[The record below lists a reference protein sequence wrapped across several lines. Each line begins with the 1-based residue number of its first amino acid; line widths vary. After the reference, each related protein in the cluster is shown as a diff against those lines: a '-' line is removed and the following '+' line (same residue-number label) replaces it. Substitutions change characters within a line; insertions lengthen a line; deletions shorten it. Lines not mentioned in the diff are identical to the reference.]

1 MELKVGVDK
10 MLYKQIEQNKRNTW
24 IILGLYTVLLLA
36 ISVFLGAI
44 FTSYVGIGFCIIGL
58 IYIAHVYFD
67 ATQHLMKVTNAV
79 EITKETEPVIYE
91 LVEELCL
98 AGGLP
103 MPKLYITPDPA
114 PNAFATGRDP
124 EHASL
129 AITQGL
135 LNIMDKK
142 EVQGVIGHELSH
154 IRNYDT
160 RITVLAS
167 ALTSLITMT
176 GVGIVFFGWGVLT
189 SETKGIFGFFIKIL
203 ALIVIAVGG
212 IISIIGIPLAK
223 LLFLLVS
230 RQREYLADIG
240 SVDLTR
246 EPSGLISALSKLEQ
260 LEEGAATPEISSQD
274 LTLQHLYFN
283 FPNAHNWLNRLFSDH
298 PPLDKRIERLKNS
311 DKIN

>member
-1 MELKVGVDK
+1 

-24 IILGLYTVLLLA
+24 IILGLYTLLMLI
-36 ISVFLGAI
+36 ISIFLGML
-44 FTSYVGIGFCIIGL
+44 FTVYIGGAFFIIGL

-67 ATQHLMKVTNAV
+67 ATRHLMKVTNAV
-79 EITKETEPVIYE
+79 EITKETEPQIYE

-103 MPKLYITPDPA
+103 VPKLYITPDQA

-124 EHASL
+124 QHASL
-129 AITQGL
+129 ALTQGL
-135 LNIMDKK
+135 LNMMNKK

-176 GVGIVFFGWGVLT
+176 GIGIVVFGWGVLT
-189 SETKGIFGFFIKIL
+189 SESKGLLGLLIKFF
-203 ALIVIAVGG
+203 ALFLIIVGG
-212 IISIIGIPLAK
+212 IISIIGIPIAK

-246 EPSGLISALSKLEQ
+246 EPSGLISALSKLEK
-260 LEEGAATPEISSQD
+260 LEEGESTSQIVSQD
-274 LTLQHLYFN
+274 LALQHLYFN
-283 FPNAHNWLNRLFSDH
+283 FPSAHSWISRLFSDH
-298 PPLDKRIERLKNS
+298 PPLDKRIERLENS
-311 DKIN
+311 NQIK

>member
-1 MELKVGVDK
+1 

-24 IILGLYTVLLLA
+24 IILGLYTLLILI
-36 ISVFLGAI
+36 ISIFLGML
-44 FTSYVGIGFCIIGL
+44 FTVYVGGAFFVIGL

-67 ATQHLMKVTNAV
+67 ATRHLMKVTNAV
-79 EITKETEPVIYE
+79 EITKETEPQIYE

-103 MPKLYITPDPA
+103 VPKLYITPDQA

-124 EHASL
+124 QHASL
-129 AITQGL
+129 ALTQGL
-135 LNIMDKK
+135 LNMMNKK

-176 GVGIVFFGWGVLT
+176 GIGIVVFGWGVLT
-189 SETKGIFGFFIKIL
+189 SENKGLLGLLIKFF
-203 ALIVIAVGG
+203 ALFLIIVGG
-212 IISIIGIPLAK
+212 IISIIGIPIAK

-230 RQREYLADIG
+230 RQREYLADIS

-246 EPSGLISALSKLEQ
+246 EPSGLISALSKLEK
-260 LEEGAATPEISSQD
+260 LEEGESTPQIVSQD
-274 LTLQHLYFN
+274 LALQHLYFN
-283 FPNAHNWLNRLFSDH
+283 FPSAHDGIRRLFSDH
-298 PPLDKRIERLKNS
+298 PPLDKRIERLENS
-311 DKIN
+311 NRIK

>member
-1 MELKVGVDK
+1 

-24 IILGLYTVLLLA
+24 IILGLYTLLILI
-36 ISVFLGAI
+36 ISIFLGML
-44 FTSYVGIGFCIIGL
+44 FTVYVGGAFFVIGL

-67 ATQHLMKVTNAV
+67 ATRHLMKVTNAV
-79 EITKETEPVIYE
+79 EITKETEPQIYE

-103 MPKLYITPDPA
+103 VPKLYITPDQA

-124 EHASL
+124 QHASL
-129 AITQGL
+129 ALTQGL
-135 LNIMDKK
+135 LNMMNKK

-176 GVGIVFFGWGVLT
+176 GVGIVVFGWGVLT
-189 SETKGIFGFFIKIL
+189 SENKGLLGLLIKFF
-203 ALIVIAVGG
+203 ALFLIIVGG
-212 IISIIGIPLAK
+212 IISIIGIPIAK

-230 RQREYLADIG
+230 RQREYLADIS

-246 EPSGLISALSKLEQ
+246 EPSGLISALSKLEK
-260 LEEGAATPEISSQD
+260 LEEGESTPQIVSQD
-274 LTLQHLYFN
+274 LALQHLYFN
-283 FPNAHNWLNRLFSDH
+283 FPSAHDWISRLFSDH
-298 PPLDKRIERLKNS
+298 PPLDKRIERLENS
-311 DKIN
+311 NRIK

>member
-1 MELKVGVDK
+1 

-36 ISVFLGAI
+36 ISVFLGVI
-44 FTSYVGIGFCIIGL
+44 FTSYVGIGFFIIGL

-176 GVGIVFFGWGVLT
+176 GIGIVFFGWGVLT

-246 EPSGLISALSKLEQ
+246 EPSGLISALSKLEE
-260 LEEGAATPEISSQD
+260 LEEGADAAEISSQD

>member
-1 MELKVGVDK
+1 MD
-10 MLYKQIEQNKRNTW
+10 YF
-24 IILGLYTVLLLA
+24 GLYTVLLLA

-44 FTSYVGIGFCIIGL
+44 FTSYVGIGFFIIGL
-58 IYIAHVYFD
+58 VYIAHVYFD

-176 GVGIVFFGWGVLT
+176 GIGIVFFGWGVLT

-240 SVDLTR
+240 SVDSTR
-246 EPSGLISALSKLEQ
+246 EPSGLISALSKLEE
-260 LEEGAATPEISSQD
+260 LEEGADAAEISSQD

>member
-1 MELKVGVDK
+1 

-24 IILGLYTVLLLA
+24 IILGLYIVLLLA

-44 FTSYVGIGFCIIGL
+44 FTSYVGIGFFIIGL

-103 MPKLYITPDPA
+103 MPKLYITPDSA

-176 GVGIVFFGWGVLT
+176 GIGIVFFGWGVLT

>member
-1 MELKVGVDK
+1 

-36 ISVFLGAI
+36 ISVFLGVI
-44 FTSYVGIGFCIIGL
+44 FTSYVGIGFFIIGL

-167 ALTSLITMT
+167 ALTGLITMT
-176 GVGIVFFGWGVLT
+176 GIGIVFFGWGVLT

>member
-1 MELKVGVDK
+1 

-36 ISVFLGAI
+36 ISVFLGVI
-44 FTSYVGIGFCIIGL
+44 FTSYVGIGFFIIGL

-189 SETKGIFGFFIKIL
+189 SETKGIFGFFLKIL

-246 EPSGLISALSKLEQ
+246 EPSGLISALSKLEE
-260 LEEGAATPEISSQD
+260 LEEGVDAPEISSQD

>member
-1 MELKVGVDK
+1 

-36 ISVFLGAI
+36 ISVFLGVI
-44 FTSYVGIGFCIIGL
+44 FTSYVGIVFFIIGL

-189 SETKGIFGFFIKIL
+189 SETKGIFGFFLKIL

-246 EPSGLISALSKLEQ
+246 EPSGLISALSKLEE
-260 LEEGAATPEISSQD
+260 LEEGADAPEISSQD

>member
-1 MELKVGVDK
+1 

-24 IILGLYTVLLLA
+24 IILGLYTLLILI
-36 ISVFLGAI
+36 ISIFLGML
-44 FTSYVGIGFCIIGL
+44 FTVYIGVLFFVIGL

-67 ATQHLMKVTNAV
+67 ATRHLMKVTNAV
-79 EITKETEPVIYE
+79 EITKETEPQIYE

-103 MPKLYITPDPA
+103 VPKLYITPDQA

-124 EHASL
+124 QHASL
-129 AITQGL
+129 ALTQGL
-135 LNIMDKK
+135 LNMMNKK

-176 GVGIVFFGWGVLT
+176 GVGIVVFGWGVLT
-189 SETKGIFGFFIKIL
+189 SESKGLLGLLIKFF
-203 ALIVIAVGG
+203 ALFLIIVGG
-212 IISIIGIPLAK
+212 IISIIGIPIAK

-246 EPSGLISALSKLEQ
+246 EPSGLISALSKLEK
-260 LEEGAATPEISSQD
+260 LEEGESIPQIVSQD

-283 FPNAHNWLNRLFSDH
+283 FPSAHNWINRLFSDH
-298 PPLDKRIERLKNS
+298 PPLDKRIERLENS
-311 DKIN
+311 NQIK

>member
-1 MELKVGVDK
+1 

-24 IILGLYTVLLLA
+24 IILGLYTLLILI
-36 ISVFLGAI
+36 ISIFLGML
-44 FTSYVGIGFCIIGL
+44 FTVYIGGAFFIIGL

-67 ATQHLMKVTNAV
+67 ATRHLMKVTNAV
-79 EITKETEPVIYE
+79 EITKETEPQIYE

-103 MPKLYITPDPA
+103 VPKLYITPDQA

-124 EHASL
+124 QHASL
-129 AITQGL
+129 ALTQGL
-135 LNIMDKK
+135 LNMMNKK

-176 GVGIVFFGWGVLT
+176 GIGIVVFGWGVLT
-189 SETKGIFGFFIKIL
+189 SESKGLLGLLIKFF
-203 ALIVIAVGG
+203 ALFLIIVGG
-212 IISIIGIPLAK
+212 IISIIGIPIAK

-246 EPSGLISALSKLEQ
+246 EPSGLISALSKLEK
-260 LEEGAATPEISSQD
+260 LEEGESIPQIVSQD

-283 FPNAHNWLNRLFSDH
+283 FPSAHNWINRLFSDH
-298 PPLDKRIERLKNS
+298 PPLDKRIERLENS
-311 DKIN
+311 NQIK

>member
-1 MELKVGVDK
+1 

-24 IILGLYTVLLLA
+24 IILGLYIVLLLA

-44 FTSYVGIGFCIIGL
+44 FTSYVGIGFFIIGL

-176 GVGIVFFGWGVLT
+176 GIGIVFFGWGVLT

-212 IISIIGIPLAK
+212 IISIIGIPLAQ

>member
-1 MELKVGVDK
+1 

-24 IILGLYTVLLLA
+24 IILGLYIVLLLA

-44 FTSYVGIGFCIIGL
+44 FTSYVGIGFFSIGL

-176 GVGIVFFGWGVLT
+176 GIGIVFFGWGVLT

>member
-1 MELKVGVDK
+1 

-36 ISVFLGAI
+36 ISVFLGVI
-44 FTSYVGIGFCIIGL
+44 FTSYVGIGFFIIGL

-240 SVDLTR
+240 SVDLIR

>member
-1 MELKVGVDK
+1 

-24 IILGLYTVLLLA
+24 IILGLYTLLILI
-36 ISVFLGAI
+36 ISIFLGML
-44 FTSYVGIGFCIIGL
+44 FTVYIGGLFFVIGL

-67 ATQHLMKVTNAV
+67 ATRHLMKVTNAV
-79 EITKETEPVIYE
+79 EITKETEPQIYE

-103 MPKLYITPDPA
+103 VPKLYITPDQA

-124 EHASL
+124 QHASL
-129 AITQGL
+129 ALTQRL
-135 LNIMDKK
+135 LNMMNKK

-176 GVGIVFFGWGVLT
+176 GVGIVVFGWGVLT
-189 SETKGIFGFFIKIL
+189 SESKGLLGLLIKFF
-203 ALIVIAVGG
+203 ALFLIIVGG
-212 IISIIGIPLAK
+212 IISIIGIPIAK

-246 EPSGLISALSKLEQ
+246 EPSGLISALSKLEK
-260 LEEGAATPEISSQD
+260 LEEGESTPQIVSQD
-274 LTLQHLYFN
+274 LALQHLYFN
-283 FPNAHNWLNRLFSDH
+283 FPSAHSWISRLFSDH
-298 PPLDKRIERLKNS
+298 PPLDKRIERLENS
-311 DKIN
+311 NQIK

>member
-1 MELKVGVDK
+1 

-24 IILGLYTVLLLA
+24 IILGLYTLLILI
-36 ISVFLGAI
+36 ISIFLGML
-44 FTSYVGIGFCIIGL
+44 FTVYVGGAFFVIGL

-67 ATQHLMKVTNAV
+67 ATRHLMKVTNAV
-79 EITKETEPVIYE
+79 EITKETEPQIYE

-103 MPKLYITPDPA
+103 VPKLYITPDQA

-124 EHASL
+124 QHASL
-129 AITQGL
+129 ALTQGL
-135 LNIMDKK
+135 LNMMNKK

-176 GVGIVFFGWGVLT
+176 GVGIVVFGWGVLT
-189 SETKGIFGFFIKIL
+189 SESKGLLGLLIKFF
-203 ALIVIAVGG
+203 ALFLIIVGG
-212 IISIIGIPLAK
+212 IISIIGIPIAK

-246 EPSGLISALSKLEQ
+246 EPSGLISALSKLEK
-260 LEEGAATPEISSQD
+260 LEEGESTPQIVSQD
-274 LTLQHLYFN
+274 LALQHLYFN
-283 FPNAHNWLNRLFSDH
+283 FPSAHNWISRLFSDH
-298 PPLDKRIERLKNS
+298 PPLDKRIERLENS
-311 DKIN
+311 NQIK

>member
-1 MELKVGVDK
+1 

-36 ISVFLGAI
+36 ISVFLGVI
-44 FTSYVGIGFCIIGL
+44 FTSYVGIGFFIIGL

-189 SETKGIFGFFIKIL
+189 SETKGIFGFFLKIL

-246 EPSGLISALSKLEQ
+246 EPSGLISALSKLEE
-260 LEEGAATPEISSQD
+260 LEEGADAPEISSQD

>member
-1 MELKVGVDK
+1 

-24 IILGLYTVLLLA
+24 IILGLYIVLLLA

-44 FTSYVGIGFCIIGL
+44 FTSYVGIGFFIIGL

-176 GVGIVFFGWGVLT
+176 GIGIVFFGWGVLT

-283 FPNAHNWLNRLFSDH
+283 FPNAHNWLIRLFSDH

>member
-1 MELKVGVDK
+1 

-24 IILGLYTVLLLA
+24 IILGLYILLILI
-36 ISVFLGAI
+36 ISIFLGML
-44 FTSYVGIGFCIIGL
+44 FTVYIGGLFFVIGL

-67 ATQHLMKVTNAV
+67 ATRHLMKVTNAV
-79 EITKETEPVIYE
+79 EITKETEPQIYE

-103 MPKLYITPDPA
+103 VPKLYITPDQA

-124 EHASL
+124 QHASL
-129 AITQGL
+129 ALTQGL
-135 LNIMDKK
+135 LNMMNKK

-167 ALTSLITMT
+167 ALTSLITIT
-176 GVGIVFFGWGVLT
+176 GVGIVVFGWGVLT
-189 SETKGIFGFFIKIL
+189 SENKGLLGLLIKFF
-203 ALIVIAVGG
+203 ALFLIIVGG
-212 IISIIGIPLAK
+212 IISIIGIPIAK

-246 EPSGLISALSKLEQ
+246 EPSGLISALSKLEK
-260 LEEGAATPEISSQD
+260 LEEGESTPQIVSQD
-274 LTLQHLYFN
+274 LALQHLYFN
-283 FPNAHNWLNRLFSDH
+283 FPSAHDWISRLFSDH
-298 PPLDKRIERLKNS
+298 PPLDKRIERLENS
-311 DKIN
+311 NQIK

>member
-1 MELKVGVDK
+1 

-24 IILGLYTVLLLA
+24 IILGLYTLLILI
-36 ISVFLGAI
+36 ISIFLGML
-44 FTSYVGIGFCIIGL
+44 FTVYIGGLFFVIGL

-67 ATQHLMKVTNAV
+67 ATRHLMKVTNAV
-79 EITKETEPVIYE
+79 EITKETEPQIYE

-103 MPKLYITPDPA
+103 VPKLYITPDQV

-124 EHASL
+124 QHASL
-129 AITQGL
+129 ALTQGL
-135 LNIMDKK
+135 LNMMNKK

-167 ALTSLITMT
+167 ALTSLITIT
-176 GVGIVFFGWGVLT
+176 GVGIVVFGWGVLT
-189 SETKGIFGFFIKIL
+189 SENKGLLGLLIKFF
-203 ALIVIAVGG
+203 ALFLIIVGG
-212 IISIIGIPLAK
+212 IISIIGIPIAK

-230 RQREYLADIG
+230 RQREYLADIS

-246 EPSGLISALSKLEQ
+246 EPSGLISALSKLEK
-260 LEEGAATPEISSQD
+260 LEEGESTPQIVSQD
-274 LTLQHLYFN
+274 LALQHLYFN
-283 FPNAHNWLNRLFSDH
+283 FPSAHNWISRLFSDH
-298 PPLDKRIERLKNS
+298 PPLDKRIERLENS
-311 DKIN
+311 NQIK

>member
-1 MELKVGVDK
+1 

-24 IILGLYTVLLLA
+24 IILGLYTLLILI
-36 ISVFLGAI
+36 ISIFLGML
-44 FTSYVGIGFCIIGL
+44 FTVYIGGAFFVIGL

-67 ATQHLMKVTNAV
+67 ATRHLMKVTNTV
-79 EITKETEPVIYE
+79 KITKETEPQIYE

-103 MPKLYITPDPA
+103 VPKLYITPDQA

-124 EHASL
+124 QHASL
-129 AITQGL
+129 ALTQGL
-135 LNIMDKK
+135 LNMMNKK

-167 ALTSLITMT
+167 ALTSLITIT
-176 GVGIVFFGWGVLT
+176 GVGIVVFGWGVLT
-189 SETKGIFGFFIKIL
+189 SENKGLLGLLIKFF
-203 ALIVIAVGG
+203 ALFLIIVGG
-212 IISIIGIPLAK
+212 IISIIGIPIAK

-246 EPSGLISALSKLEQ
+246 EPSGLISALSKLEK
-260 LEEGAATPEISSQD
+260 LEEGESTPQIVSQD
-274 LTLQHLYFN
+274 LALQHLYFN
-283 FPNAHNWLNRLFSDH
+283 FPSAHDWISRLFSDH
-298 PPLDKRIERLKNS
+298 PPLDKRIERLENS
-311 DKIN
+311 NQIK

>member
-1 MELKVGVDK
+1 

-24 IILGLYTVLLLA
+24 IILGLYIVLLLA

-44 FTSYVGIGFCIIGL
+44 FTSYVGIGFFIIGL

-176 GVGIVFFGWGVLT
+176 GIGIVFFGWGVLT
-189 SETKGIFGFFIKIL
+189 SETKRIFGFFIKIL

>member
-1 MELKVGVDK
+1 

-36 ISVFLGAI
+36 ISVFLGVI
-44 FTSYVGIGFCIIGL
+44 FTSYVGIGFFIIGL

-176 GVGIVFFGWGVLT
+176 GIGIVFFGWGVLT

>member
-1 MELKVGVDK
+1 M
-10 MLYKQIEQNKRNTW
+10 
-24 IILGLYTVLLLA
+24 
-36 ISVFLGAI
+36 
-44 FTSYVGIGFCIIGL
+44 
-58 IYIAHVYFD
+58 
-67 ATQHLMKVTNAV
+67 
-79 EITKETEPVIYE
+79 PV
-91 LVEELCL
+91 
-98 AGGLP
+98 
-103 MPKLYITPDPA
+103 PKIYITPDPD

-129 AITQGL
+129 ALTQGL
-135 LNIMDKK
+135 LSMMNKK

-176 GVGIVFFGWGVLT
+176 GIGIVLFGWGVLT
-189 SETKGIFGFFIKIL
+189 SESKGWLGLIIKFF
-203 ALIVIAVGG
+203 AMFLIIVGG

-246 EPSGLISALSKLEQ
+246 EPSGLISALFKLEKM
-260 LEEGAATPEISSQD
+260 EKSESTPEISSQD

-283 FPNAHNWLNRLFSDH
+283 LPNAGNWLDRLFSDH

-311 DKIN
+311 DKIK

>member
-1 MELKVGVDK
+1 

-44 FTSYVGIGFCIIGL
+44 FTSYVGIGFFIIGL

-176 GVGIVFFGWGVLT
+176 GIGIVFFGWGVLT

-246 EPSGLISALSKLEQ
+246 EPSGLISALSKLEE

>member
-1 MELKVGVDK
+1 

-44 FTSYVGIGFCIIGL
+44 FTSYVGIGFFIIGL
-58 IYIAHVYFD
+58 VYIAHVYFD

-160 RITVLAS
+160 RITILAS

-189 SETKGIFGFFIKIL
+189 SETKGIFGFFLKIL

-246 EPSGLISALSKLEQ
+246 EPSGLISALSKLEE
-260 LEEGAATPEISSQD
+260 LEEGADAAEISSQD

>member
-1 MELKVGVDK
+1 

-44 FTSYVGIGFCIIGL
+44 FTSYVGIGFFIIGL

-189 SETKGIFGFFIKIL
+189 SETKGIFGFFLKIL

-246 EPSGLISALSKLEQ
+246 EPSGLISALSKLEE

>member
-1 MELKVGVDK
+1 

-44 FTSYVGIGFCIIGL
+44 FTSYVGIGFFIIGL
-58 IYIAHVYFD
+58 VYIAHVYFD

-135 LNIMDKK
+135 LNIMNKK

-167 ALTSLITMT
+167 ALTSLITIT

>member
-1 MELKVGVDK
+1 

-24 IILGLYTVLLLA
+24 IILGLYTLLILI
-36 ISVFLGAI
+36 ISIFLGML
-44 FTSYVGIGFCIIGL
+44 FTVYIGGAFFVIGL

-67 ATQHLMKVTNAV
+67 ATRHLMKVTNAV
-79 EITKETEPVIYE
+79 EITKETEPQIYE

-103 MPKLYITPDPA
+103 VPKLYITPDQA

-124 EHASL
+124 QHASL
-129 AITQGL
+129 ALTQGL
-135 LNIMDKK
+135 LNMMNKK

-176 GVGIVFFGWGVLT
+176 GIGIVVFGWGVLT
-189 SETKGIFGFFIKIL
+189 SESKGLLGLLIKFF
-203 ALIVIAVGG
+203 ALFLIIVGG
-212 IISIIGIPLAK
+212 IISIIGIPIAK

-246 EPSGLISALSKLEQ
+246 EPSGLISALSKLEK
-260 LEEGAATPEISSQD
+260 LEEGESTPQIVSKD
-274 LTLQHLYFN
+274 LALQHLYFN
-283 FPNAHNWLNRLFSDH
+283 FPSAHDWISRLFSDH
-298 PPLDKRIERLKNS
+298 PPLDKRIERLENS
-311 DKIN
+311 NRIK

>member
-1 MELKVGVDK
+1 

-36 ISVFLGAI
+36 ISVFLGVI
-44 FTSYVGIGFCIIGL
+44 FTSYVGIGFFIIGL

-142 EVQGVIGHELSH
+142 EVQGVICHELSH

-176 GVGIVFFGWGVLT
+176 GIGIVFFGWGVLT

>member
-1 MELKVGVDK
+1 
-10 MLYKQIEQNKRNTW
+10 MLYKQIEQNKRNIW
-24 IILGLYTVLLLA
+24 IILGLYIVLLLA

-44 FTSYVGIGFCIIGL
+44 FTSYVGIGFFIIGL

-176 GVGIVFFGWGVLT
+176 GIGIVFFGWGVLT

>member
-1 MELKVGVDK
+1 

-24 IILGLYTVLLLA
+24 IILGLYTLLILI
-36 ISVFLGAI
+36 ISIFLGML
-44 FTSYVGIGFCIIGL
+44 FTVYIGGAFFIIGL

-67 ATQHLMKVTNAV
+67 ATRHLMKVTNAV
-79 EITKETEPVIYE
+79 EITKETEPQIYE

-98 AGGLP
+98 AGGMP
-103 MPKLYITPDPA
+103 VPKLYITPDQA

-124 EHASL
+124 QHASL
-129 AITQGL
+129 ALTQGL
-135 LNIMDKK
+135 LNMMNKK

-176 GVGIVFFGWGVLT
+176 GVGIVVFGWGVLT
-189 SETKGIFGFFIKIL
+189 SESKGLLGLLIKFF
-203 ALIVIAVGG
+203 ALFLIIVGG
-212 IISIIGIPLAK
+212 IISIIGIPIAK

-230 RQREYLADIG
+230 RQREYLADLG

-246 EPSGLISALSKLEQ
+246 EPSGLISALSKLEK
-260 LEEGAATPEISSQD
+260 LEEGESTPQIVSQD
-274 LTLQHLYFN
+274 LALQHLYFN
-283 FPNAHNWLNRLFSDH
+283 FPSAHNWISRLFSDH
-298 PPLDKRIERLKNS
+298 PPLDKRIERLENS
-311 DKIN
+311 NQIK

>member
-1 MELKVGVDK
+1 

-36 ISVFLGAI
+36 ISVFLGVI
-44 FTSYVGIGFCIIGL
+44 FTSYVGIGFFIIGL

-189 SETKGIFGFFIKIL
+189 SETKGIFGFFLKIL

-246 EPSGLISALSKLEQ
+246 EPSGLISALYKLEQ

>member
-1 MELKVGVDK
+1 

-24 IILGLYTVLLLA
+24 IILGLYTLLILI
-36 ISVFLGAI
+36 ISIFLGML
-44 FTSYVGIGFCIIGL
+44 FTVYVGGAFFIIGL

-67 ATQHLMKVTNAV
+67 ATRHLMKVTNAV
-79 EITKETEPVIYE
+79 EITKETEPQIYE

-98 AGGLP
+98 AGGLTV
-103 MPKLYITPDPA
+103 PKLYITPDQE

-124 EHASL
+124 QHASL
-129 AITQGL
+129 ALTQGL
-135 LNIMDKK
+135 LNMMNKK

-176 GVGIVFFGWGVLT
+176 GIGIVVFGWGVLT
-189 SETKGIFGFFIKIL
+189 SESKGLLGLLIKFF
-203 ALIVIAVGG
+203 ALFLIIVGG
-212 IISIIGIPLAK
+212 IISIIGIPIAK

-246 EPSGLISALSKLEQ
+246 EPSGLISALSKLEK
-260 LEEGAATPEISSQD
+260 LEEGESTPQIVSQD
-274 LTLQHLYFN
+274 LALQHLYFN
-283 FPNAHNWLNRLFSDH
+283 FPSAHNWISRLFSDH
-298 PPLDKRIERLKNS
+298 PPLDKRIERLENS
-311 DKIN
+311 NQIK

>member
-1 MELKVGVDK
+1 

-24 IILGLYTVLLLA
+24 IILGLYTLLILI
-36 ISVFLGAI
+36 ISIFLGML
-44 FTSYVGIGFCIIGL
+44 FTVYVGGAFFIIGL

-67 ATQHLMKVTNAV
+67 ATRHLMKVTNAV
-79 EITKETEPVIYE
+79 EITKETEPQIYE

-103 MPKLYITPDPA
+103 VPKLYITPDQA

-124 EHASL
+124 QHASL
-129 AITQGL
+129 ALTQGL
-135 LNIMDKK
+135 LNMMNKK

-176 GVGIVFFGWGVLT
+176 GVGIVVFGWGVLT
-189 SETKGIFGFFIKIL
+189 SESKGLLGLLIKFF
-203 ALIVIAVGG
+203 ALFLIIVGG
-212 IISIIGIPLAK
+212 IISIIGIPIAK

-246 EPSGLISALSKLEQ
+246 EPSGLISALSKLEK
-260 LEEGAATPEISSQD
+260 LEEGESTSQIVSQD
-274 LTLQHLYFN
+274 LALQHLYFN
-283 FPNAHNWLNRLFSDH
+283 FPSAHSWISRLFSDH
-298 PPLDKRIERLKNS
+298 PPLDKRIERLENS
-311 DKIN
+311 NQIK

>member
-1 MELKVGVDK
+1 

-24 IILGLYTVLLLA
+24 IILGLYTLLILI
-36 ISVFLGAI
+36 ISIFLGML
-44 FTSYVGIGFCIIGL
+44 FTVYVGGAFFVIGL

-67 ATQHLMKVTNAV
+67 ATRHLMKATNAV
-79 EITKETEPVIYE
+79 EITKETEPQIYE

-103 MPKLYITPDPA
+103 VPKLYITPDQA

-124 EHASL
+124 QHASL
-129 AITQGL
+129 ALTQGL
-135 LNIMDKK
+135 LNMMNKK

-176 GVGIVFFGWGVLT
+176 GIGIVVFGWGVLT
-189 SETKGIFGFFIKIL
+189 SENKGLLGLLIKFF
-203 ALIVIAVGG
+203 ALFLIIVGG
-212 IISIIGIPLAK
+212 IISIIGIPIAK

-230 RQREYLADIG
+230 RQREYLADIS

-246 EPSGLISALSKLEQ
+246 EPSGLISALSKLEK
-260 LEEGAATPEISSQD
+260 LEEGESTPQIVSQD
-274 LTLQHLYFN
+274 LALQHLYFN
-283 FPNAHNWLNRLFSDH
+283 FPSAHDWIRRLFSDH
-298 PPLDKRIERLKNS
+298 PPLDKRIERLENS
-311 DKIN
+311 NQLK

>member
-1 MELKVGVDK
+1 

-24 IILGLYTVLLLA
+24 IILGLYTLLILI
-36 ISVFLGAI
+36 ISIFLGML
-44 FTSYVGIGFCIIGL
+44 FTVYIGGAFFIIGL

-67 ATQHLMKVTNAV
+67 ATRHLMKVTNAV
-79 EITKETEPVIYE
+79 EITKETEPQIYE

-103 MPKLYITPDPA
+103 VPKLYITPDQA
-114 PNAFATGRDP
+114 PSAFATGRDP
-124 EHASL
+124 QHASL
-129 AITQGL
+129 ALTQGL
-135 LNIMDKK
+135 LNMMNKK

-176 GVGIVFFGWGVLT
+176 GIGIVVFGWGVLT
-189 SETKGIFGFFIKIL
+189 SESKGLLGLLIKFF
-203 ALIVIAVGG
+203 ALFLIIVGG
-212 IISIIGIPLAK
+212 IISIIGIPIAK

-246 EPSGLISALSKLEQ
+246 EPSGLISALSKLEK
-260 LEEGAATPEISSQD
+260 LEEGESTPQIVSQD
-274 LTLQHLYFN
+274 LALQHLYFN
-283 FPNAHNWLNRLFSDH
+283 FPSAHSWISRLFSDH
-298 PPLDKRIERLKNS
+298 PPLDKRIERLENS
-311 DKIN
+311 NQIK